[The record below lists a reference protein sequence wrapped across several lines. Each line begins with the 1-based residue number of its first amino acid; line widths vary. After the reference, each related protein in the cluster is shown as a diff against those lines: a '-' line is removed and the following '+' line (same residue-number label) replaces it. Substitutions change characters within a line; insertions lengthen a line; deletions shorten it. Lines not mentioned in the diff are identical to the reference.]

1 MLSDIVAAGEAAR
14 LQLEQTRGLTQD
26 FTLMNSRVSTLDD
39 RMTSLLKGIVYL
51 ISLRWVFSNSRLS
64 LGRDVSGSEV
74 VNEVMSNERPF
85 SFANENV
92 GLLEAAEVATQVVVE
107 TTDVAT
113 QAYVEATEN
122 TVVEGTSISTQ
133 TENTDVDQIYSI
145 ISPAIQAH
153 GVTRVLLRLRQVIT
167 VITESILSS
176 DEEEE
181 YSADTPRSTDSVD
194 TLEDVPTLEY
204 RNETSSVEYTE
215 RSPETPERSPVTRSP
230 ETPGRAGA
238 LSRLCNPA

>member
-1 MLSDIVAAGEAAR
+1 M
-14 LQLEQTRGLTQD
+14 
-26 FTLMNSRVSTLDD
+26 
-39 RMTSLLKGIVYL
+39 
-51 ISLRWVFSNSRLS
+51 
-64 LGRDVSGSEV
+64 
-74 VNEVMSNERPF
+74 PF

-122 TVVEGTSISTQ
+122 TVVEGTEISTQ

-230 ETPGRAGA
+230 ETPGRGRSPDPR
-238 LSRLCNPA
+238 LGWKCIVLRSSLLRELLRNLRKLLRYLCNLWITF